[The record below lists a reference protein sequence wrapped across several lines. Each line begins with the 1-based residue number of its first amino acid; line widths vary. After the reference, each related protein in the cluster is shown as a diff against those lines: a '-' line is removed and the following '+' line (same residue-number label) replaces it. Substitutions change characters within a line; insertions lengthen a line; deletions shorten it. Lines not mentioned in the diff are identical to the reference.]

1 MVMPGSGQAL
11 CSQTRLELGAA
22 GNADV
27 SYSLH
32 DESNT
37 SNLYSQ
43 NENLMGLL
51 QTELTEPN
59 QETSGASAS
68 PQPAPGW
75 GAFLQA
81 QGTDAG
87 QYTGAEC
94 PPAAARQASAPQ
106 EWQGGVSDRPRSCQ
120 LPGPWGPASHRHWD
134 CPLRQVQTGRDGH
147 SPSFFKFSFSVGAQ
161 LIYSALLLSGDS
173 RAIQSYTQQPF

>member
-1 MVMPGSGQAL
+1 MVMPGNRQAL

-94 PPAAARQASAPQ
+94 PPAAARQAS
-106 EWQGGVSDRPRSCQ
+106 
-120 LPGPWGPASHRHWD
+120 GPLSGKVGSLIARGPASSQGRGA
-134 CPLRQVQTGRDGH
+134 LRPTATGTV
-147 SPSFFKFSFSVGAQ
+147 PSARCRRAGTVTAPPFFNFHF
-161 LIYSALLLSGDS
+161 LSERS
-173 RAIQSYTQQPF
+173 